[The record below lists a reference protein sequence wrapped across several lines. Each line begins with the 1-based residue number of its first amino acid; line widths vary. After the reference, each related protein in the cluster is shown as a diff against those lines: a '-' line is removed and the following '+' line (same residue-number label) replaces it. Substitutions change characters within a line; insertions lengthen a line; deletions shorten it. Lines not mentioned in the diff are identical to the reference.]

1 MHTPDELQRKFWDS
15 LGSDRTMMLGLEDQ
29 QEHFRPMTA
38 QVEDGQSPI
47 WFFTTKDNE
56 LVQGLGV
63 RNRGIATYASK
74 GHDLFATV
82 HGILTLDTDRYTVD
96 RLWSPFVA
104 AWYEGGR
111 GDPNLALLR
120 FEPDD
125 AQIWLNESGLLAGVK
140 LLLGSDPKKDVAGNV
155 AKVQLS

>member
-1 MHTPDELQRKFWDS
+1 VHTTDELQQKFWDS
-15 LGSDRTMMLGLEDQ
+15 LGSDRTVMLGREEERGTL
-29 QEHFRPMTA
+29 RPMTA
-38 QVEDGQSPI
+38 QIEDGQAPI

-56 LVQGLGV
+56 LVSGLGS
-63 RNRGIATYASK
+63 RNRGLLTYASK

-140 LLLGSDPKKDVAGNV
+140 MLLGADPKKDLAGNV